1 MNRRASYVREETV
14 PYLPGTKT
22 LDRSTIA
29 SWLWEAACKI
39 RGPVDAPKYKDYI
52 LPLIFLKRVSDVFH
66 DEVERLSKELDQP
79 EARAL
84 DIAEADHSLVRFLI
98 PKDARWSELIKVRAG
113 LGQRLTTAFRD
124 LERQNPMLAGT
135 FGNTDWNATHAG
147 QRIVTDDHLA
157 EVMQV
162 LNKHRLGLQDVQPD
176 LIGDAYEY
184 LLAKFAEGSGQSA
197 GEFYTPRQVAR
208 LMARLLD
215 PQPGMEIYDP
225 CCGSFSLLIKC
236 HLRLLETHGI
246 ERNSHLELPPT
257 VPPVRLNGQEVLPS
271 TYSMAKMNAFIHQ
284 VEARIE
290 VGDTMN
296 RPRFL
301 QGDGSLKRFDRVT
314 ANPMWNQD
322 IFRQATYENDTYG
335 RFPYGFP
342 PNSTADWAWI
352 QHMLA
357 SLKPGGKMVVIIDT
371 GATSRGSGNAGSDRE
386 RDIRKKIV
394 EADLVETVILLPSN
408 IFTNMSGPS
417 VIMVLNRAKPRKG
430 ETLLINASAEFV
442 KGRPKN
448 ELTDANLDRI
458 SAIGLE
464 SREEEGF
471 SKRVTTTEIAKN
483 DYNLSPSRYVSNG
496 AAEEVLPLE
505 EAVVLLRE
513 AEEERAEAD
522 CQLGTV
528 LASLGL

>member
-1 MNRRASYVREETV
+1 V
-14 PYLPGTKT
+14 PYIPGTRT

-29 SWLWEAACKI
+29 SWLWEAACQI
-39 RGPVDAPKYKDYI
+39 RGPVDAPKYKDFI
-52 LPLIFLKRVSDVFH
+52 LPQIFLKRVADVFD
-66 DEVERLSKELDQP
+66 DEVDRLAIQLAMPTAS
-79 EARAL
+79 AL
-84 DIAEADHSLVRFLI
+84 EMAEADHSLVRFFI
-98 PKDARWSELIKVRAG
+98 PKEARWSELIKVRAG

-124 LERQNPMLAGT
+124 MERQNPALAGT

-162 LNKHRLGLQDVQPD
+162 LNKHRLGLSDVQPD

-236 HLRLLETHGI
+236 ALRLLETRGE
-246 ERNSHLELPPT
+246 ERNGHWQLPPY
-257 VPPVRLNGQEVLPS
+257 VPPVRLYGQEVLPS

-322 IFRQATYENDTYG
+322 IFRQSTYENDTYG

-342 PNSTADWAWI
+342 PNSTADWGWI

-371 GATSRGSGNAGSDRE
+371 GAASRGSGNAGSDRE
-386 RDIRKKIV
+386 RDIRKKVV
-394 EADLVETVILLPSN
+394 EADLVQTVILLPAN

-417 VIMVLNRAKPRKG
+417 VILVLNKSKSRPG
-430 ETLLINASAEFV
+430 ETLLINASLEFV

-448 ELTDANLDRI
+448 ELSELNLDRI
-458 SAIGLE
+458 SAAGLE
-464 SREEEGF
+464 STEEEGF
-471 SKRVTTTEIAKN
+471 AKRVTTMEIGIN

-496 AAEEVLPLE
+496 RTEEILSPE
-505 EAVVLLRE
+505 DAVVLLRE

-522 CQLGTV
+522 ENLHRV
-528 LASLGL
+528 LQSLGLR